1 MQWLWGVGPSVKH
14 VLGVQGWSYAVP
26 EKPFFNKR
34 VWFPPLF
41 EEKNTKSLFAKPN
54 PTLRL
59 FPIFELFFILL
70 DWTALVYILIDRL
83 ILKCLVDFFFQK
95 RFLALPQGVNPEAL
109 HKWSWLDTTFSTLPQ
124 QNFSFSKS
132 VAKAKAD
139 HFKTDHSFL

>member
-1 MQWLWGVGPSVKH
+1 MEWHWGVGPSVKH
-14 VLGVQGWSYAVP
+14 VLGVQGWSYTVP

-34 VWFPPLF
+34 VWFSPLF
-41 EEKNTKSLFAKPN
+41 EEKKYQKSFRKTKSDP
-54 PTLRL
+54 PT
-59 FPIFELFFILL
+59 FSDFWTFFILL

-83 ILKCLVDFFFQK
+83 ILNCLVDFIFQMRFFV
-95 RFLALPQGVNPEAL
+95 LPQGVNPEAL